1 MCKGKFWKSDF
12 SDFLP
17 AKTSAQV
24 ALPHSSP
31 WLFPGKAPGKKK
43 IKKKIF
49 ITSVNMEYIY

>member
-12 SDFLP
+12 SEFLP

-24 ALPHSSP
+24 GLPHSSP

-43 IKKKIF
+43 IKNKIC
-49 ITSVNMEYIY
+49 INSVNME